1 MKRAV
6 LWVLLGVALLVVAL
20 GATAPEL
27 LGDLRGASGLALV
40 AFAAGI
46 PGAVVLL
53 VLAATRAGRHD
64 QPGAG
69 RPNPAPPPRAQLT
82 PEDLRRARPDAD
94 TADDRDDR
102 PATPDHGG

>member
-1 MKRAV
+1 M
-6 LWVLLGVALLVVAL
+6 LWVMAGVALLVVLL
-20 GATAPEL
+20 GLTAPEL
-27 LGDLRGASGLALV
+27 MGDLGGASSIVLL

-69 RPNPAPPPRAQLT
+69 RPQPSRAPRPLLT
-82 PEDLRRARPDAD
+82 AEDLRRASEADPTRPDD
-94 TADDRDDR
+94 RTRERPDD
-102 PATPDHGG
+102 PHGG